1 MSSVKLNYSAAKE
14 AAEKLF
20 NSVSKIGESMEKLD
34 RALNR
39 IVLEDT
45 ELTWA
50 KRLLEQW
57 ENYYSSDI
65 PAAMEEIKNS
75 ASSIVSAAE
84 AYKAYNEETNN

>member
-34 RALNR
+34 RAL
-39 IVLEDT
+39 
-45 ELTWA
+45 
-50 KRLLEQW
+50 K
-57 ENYYSSDI
+57 
-65 PAAMEEIKNS
+65 
-75 ASSIVSAAE
+75 SIVSAAE